1 LSRALLCVGVR
12 ASMEQCL
19 AGRTLENR
27 VAECVATWR
36 MLMRTSVRITV
47 ALLAAVV
54 VGAGLVSAAAAA
66 SPAGGQ
72 RFVIVPGESSVT
84 YRVNETFINEGNR
97 LNTAVGVTTAVRG
110 EISIDRARPA
120 NSRIGTVTIDISQFK
135 SDSERRDNAI
145 RNRWLESSR
154 FPNAVFTPT
163 SIQGLPDSHQDGR
176 EVPVEIAGNLKIR
189 DVTRPVTFASNV
201 KLDGTTLMV
210 AGTTMIKMTDFG
222 FNPPSILGLLRAEND
237 AKLEF
242 RFVARP

>member
-1 LSRALLCVGVR
+1 MRMSVSVAAVLVAAAMQWCAPVSAVR
-12 ASMEQCL
+12 A
-19 AGRTLENR
+19 AP
-27 VAECVATWR
+27 
-36 MLMRTSVRITV
+36 
-47 ALLAAVV
+47 
-54 VGAGLVSAAAAA
+54 
-66 SPAGGQ
+66 SPAAGQ

-110 EISIDRARPA
+110 EVLVDRARPA

-145 RNRWLESSR
+145 RSRWLESSR

-163 SIQGLPDSHQDGR
+163 SMQGLPDSHQDGR
-176 EVPVEIAGNLKIR
+176 EVAVEIAGTLKIR
-189 DVTRPVTFASNV
+189 DVTRPVVFASTV
-201 KLDGTTLMV
+201 KLDGGTLV
-210 AGTTMIKMTDFG
+210 VTGTTAIKMTDFG

-237 AKLEF
+237 TKLEF